1 MNTNTKS
8 HKMITVPKAV
18 INRLPMY
25 HRFLHQLL
33 EEGIERISSRELS
46 QLMKITS
53 SQLRQDLSYF
63 GEFGQQGYGYRVE
76 TLYRAISGIL
86 GLENNYTAVIVG
98 AGNIGRAIINYGGFR
113 RRGLKIIGVFDS
125 NPQVIG
131 QPIGN
136 LTVLNVEELSVFLKD
151 HPVDIGV
158 ISTPVHSAQEVAN
171 ILMRAGVR
179 GIWNFAPIMLEKIND
194 VIIEDIHLGD
204 SLMTLFFKLNAK
216 EGK

>member
-1 MNTNTKS
+1 MNTKS
-8 HKMITVPKAV
+8 QRMITVPKAV

-25 HRFLHQLL
+25 HRFYISCLRK
-33 EEGIERISSRELS
+33 ERKGSLRQLS
-46 QLMKITS
+46 QLMRITS

-86 GLENNYTAVIVG
+86 GLDNNYTAVIVG

-113 RRGLKIIGVFDS
+113 RRGLKVIGIFDS
-125 NPQVIG
+125 NPKVIG
-131 QPIGN
+131 QSLGN
-136 LTVLNVEELSVFLKD
+136 LTILNVEKLSVFLKE

-171 ILMRAGVR
+171 ILMQAGVR
-179 GIWNFAPIMLEKIND
+179 GIWNFAPIMLERKND

-204 SLMTLFFKLNAK
+204 SLMTLFYKLNRQ
-216 EGK
+216 EGE